1 MSLVKKIFV
10 RNNKEK
16 ELHPEFMEYF
26 LRDQKR
32 SDHPYVMALHTYKQL
47 QETTNSQE
55 EVFLYMIED
64 VIFSSL
70 YATFYEQLL
79 FTARENPSLAVA
91 LIANFEKDQEERER
105 VISEQTQNHLSFILN
120 GGQCEG
126 CVSCDNHGDVAELLP
141 YVMAGDFQFFK
152 NLYIGMQAI
161 QFAMEELIYDLTPD
175 HPKWLMD
182 YTPENILQF
191 RQMIIDYAEK
201 KNAC

>member
-10 RNNKEK
+10 RNRSE
-16 ELHPEFMEYF
+16 EVRPEFMESF
-26 LRDQKR
+26 LRDQSR
-32 SDHPYVMALHTYKQL
+32 SDHPHIMALHTYKQL

-79 FTARENPSLAVA
+79 FTARENPTLAVD
-91 LIANFEKDQEERER
+91 LINNFEKDQEERER
-105 VISEQTQNHLSFILN
+105 VISEQTQNHLAFILN

-126 CVSCDNHGDVAELLP
+126 CSSCENHNDVAELLP

-152 NLYIGMQAI
+152 GLYIGMQSI

-175 HPKWLMD
+175 HLEWLID
-182 YTPENILQF
+182 YTPERVLEF